1 MDRSTLRVEAILSV
15 MLSTPFCRNFS
26 TLLAWSVE
34 RRKAGPGEPLQS
46 LSDELSSCI
55 AGLRRYALSLAGNS
69 VDADDLV
76 QEALQRGLA
85 AIRDGRKIHNL
96 RSYLF
101 TILHNV
107 RMSQLRQ
114 GNAYDHVSLSEFEL
128 DLPSAANQEQVVELK
143 ELLVALSELPME
155 QKAVVLLVCLEGF
168 SYRQTAEILGVPI
181 GTVMSR
187 LSRSRRLLM
196 KETMTTESPRVA
208 ETG

>member
-1 MDRSTLRVEAILSV
+1 ME
-15 MLSTPFCRNFS
+15 
-26 TLLAWSVE
+26 
-34 RRKAGPGEPLQS
+34 S

-55 AGLRRYALSLAGNS
+55 VGLRRYALSLVGNS

-85 AIRDGRKIHNL
+85 AIRDGRKIKNL

-114 GNAYDHVSLSEFEL
+114 GNGYDHIPLSEFEI
-128 DLPSAANQEQVVELK
+128 DLPSPANQEHVVELK
-143 ELLVALSELPME
+143 ELFVALSELPME
-155 QKAVVLLVCLEGF
+155 QKAVVLLICLEGF

-187 LSRSRRLLM
+187 LSRTRRTLM
-196 KETMTTESPRVA
+196 KQMTTESPKMA
-208 ETG
+208 EMG